1 MTSNKDYIAIDIA
14 KNSLQ
19 VQAPDKAC
27 ALTYD
32 SEGLK
37 ELLKMT
43 SKNTVV
49 VCEATGGYERTLISF
64 LNERKVPVALV
75 SPDRVR
81 AFARSDGLRAKTDP
95 LDAAILL
102 RFAQQKHPAILAPV
116 SKEQARIAALLER
129 RSHLSEM
136 LAQEKN
142 RLENSSPLIRRNLL
156 KMIRLLESEIKAIDG
171 RIRKVVRSEQSLHQ
185 KEQVMLEV
193 TGVGEI
199 TAWTILAY
207 LDEITHTNRS
217 KIAALAGVAPFNKDS
232 GKTIKRRHI
241 QAGRAK
247 VRRVLY
253 MATKTAAIHN
263 PHIKAYVDRLR
274 FENGKPY
281 KWAIV
286 AAMRKLLIHLQV
298 RLKNYEASLA

>member
-1 MTSNKDYIAIDIA
+1 MTSTKDYIAIDIA

-37 ELLKMT
+37 ELLGMT

-64 LNERKVPVALV
+64 LNEKKVPVALV

-81 AFARSDGLRAKTDP
+81 AFAKSDGLRAKTDP

-116 SKEQARIAALLER
+116 SKELARIAALLDR

-156 KMIRLLESEIKAIDG
+156 KMIRLLESEIKALDG

-207 LDEITHTNRS
+207 LNEITLTSRS

-274 FENGKPY
+274 FEKGKPY

-298 RLKNYEASLA
+298 RLKEHEISVA